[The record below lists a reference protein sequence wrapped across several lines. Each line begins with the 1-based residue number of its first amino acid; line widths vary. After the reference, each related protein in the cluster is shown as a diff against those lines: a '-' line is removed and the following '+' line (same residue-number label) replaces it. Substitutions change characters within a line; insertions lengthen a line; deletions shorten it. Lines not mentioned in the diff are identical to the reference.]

1 VVLRARYKSKTSS
14 RSRAGR
20 KEVFPIEVFV
30 EMYSTTQALFEK
42 SREDIE
48 EIKKL
53 IEGWLL
59 RNKVAYEIFNFYPKP
74 RGNFVGSREEY
85 LTPLPVFWE
94 ETYIFQ
100 IVVRTGRDK
109 IREIKKGI
117 EKEIEKY
124 YKGIGV
130 GVLYPVYAPWFQKYL
145 ESKEVSPLEQ
155 EMGRGEENA
164 QELSNLWN
172 YTKPGEAEATA

>member
-1 VVLRARYKSKTSS
+1 MVLRARYKSKTSS

-59 RNKVAYEIFNFYPKP
+59 RNKIAYEIFNFYPKP
-74 RGNFVGSREEY
+74 RGNFVGYKKEY

-109 IREIKKGI
+109 IREIKKGV
-117 EKEIEKY
+117 EKEIERNY
-124 YKGIGV
+124 REIGV
-130 GVLYPVYAPWFQKYL
+130 GVLCPVYAPWLQKYL
-145 ESKEVSPLEQ
+145 ESKEVSSLGKKMNKEESNQ
-155 EMGRGEENA
+155 EF
-164 QELSNLWN
+164 SNLWK
-172 YTKPGEAEATA
+172 YIKSGEAEATA

>member
-1 VVLRARYKSKTSS
+1 MALGPRYKTKIPSQF
-14 RSRAGR
+14 R
-20 KEVFPIEVFV
+20 KREERLFPIEVFV

-53 IEGWLL
+53 IERWLL
-59 RNKVAYEIFNFYPKP
+59 RNKIAYEIFNFYPKP
-74 RGNFVGSREEY
+74 RGNFVGYKKEY
-85 LTPLPVFWE
+85 LTLLPVFWE

-109 IREIKKGI
+109 IHEIKKGI

-124 YKGIGV
+124 YREIGV
-130 GVLYPVYAPWFQKYL
+130 GVLCPVYAPWLQKYL
-145 ESKEVSPLEQ
+145 GSKEVSSLGKEINKEESNQ
-155 EMGRGEENA
+155 EF
-164 QELSNLWN
+164 SNLWK
-172 YTKPGEAEATA
+172 YIKSGEAEATA